1 MICNIN
7 FTNLIHKLFNMN
19 RFSSFMDVKNQINES
34 IETKKKLLELSQD
47 IEDAGKI
54 IIDALQNGNKIL
66 ICGNGGSAADSQHFA
81 AELAGRFEKERKP
94 LAGIAL
100 TTDSSNLTAIG
111 NDYGF
116 DTVFSRQISAIGR
129 SGDVLVA
136 ISTSG
141 NSKNILL
148 AVENALSIGMKV
160 VGLSGRDGG
169 VMKNLPIKNVIVSS
183 QKTSRIQECH
193 ILIIHIWCGM
203 VDETY

>member
-203 VDETY
+203 VDEKY

>member
-1 MICNIN
+1 
-7 FTNLIHKLFNMN
+7 
-19 RFSSFMDVKNQINES
+19 MDVKNQINES

-54 IIDALQNGNKIL
+54 IVDALQNGNKIL

-100 TTDSSNLTAIG
+100 TTDTSNLTAIG

-116 DTVFSRQISAIGR
+116 DNVFSRQISAIGR

-148 AVENALSIGMKV
+148 AVENALSIGMNV

-203 VDETY
+203 VDEKY